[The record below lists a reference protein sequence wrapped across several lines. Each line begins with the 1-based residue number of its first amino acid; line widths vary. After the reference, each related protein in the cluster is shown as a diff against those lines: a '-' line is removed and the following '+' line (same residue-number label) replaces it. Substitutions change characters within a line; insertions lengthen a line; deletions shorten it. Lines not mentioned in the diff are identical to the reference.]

1 MANNTRN
8 SGKIRV
14 ERSCSFCG
22 RHVMTCCADD
32 IQYSGIACKWR
43 ESETL
48 STYKWVEIT
57 GRISIE
63 KHKVYEA
70 PGPVIK
76 ITSLVPAAAPEE
88 QVASFD

>member
-1 MANNTRN
+1 MHFKGMVVKDETIPM
-8 SGKIRV
+8 G
-14 ERSCSFCG
+14 SFICG
-22 RHVMTCCADD
+22 RHVMTSCADD

-63 KHKVYEA
+63 KH
-70 PGPVIK
+70 
-76 ITSLVPAAAPEE
+76 
-88 QVASFD
+88 